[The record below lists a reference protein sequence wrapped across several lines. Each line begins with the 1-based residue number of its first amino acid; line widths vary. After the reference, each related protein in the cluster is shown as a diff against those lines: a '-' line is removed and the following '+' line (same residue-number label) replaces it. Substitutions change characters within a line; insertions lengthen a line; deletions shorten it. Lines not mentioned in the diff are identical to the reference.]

1 MHRDYTDI
9 RSLTPTQ
16 PLWFDEYAVP
26 RYVEFSPAQ
35 LANIYAREAALA
47 EIECQ
52 ACGHPFQVAFSGANH
67 RGPLSEAIVENTLEY
82 GDPPNINCCAAGPT
96 MSSRARRVVQYW
108 AMANVELPDLSPL
121 LDRLE
126 NDAAAVLERS
136 QEVWAVQMAAD
147 LVSAKENAATL
158 MVSIGAEPAPT
169 SWDAGMRW
177 RRHPILEVPIFPDWI
192 LGLAARGA

>member
-1 MHRDYTDI
+1 MHRDYIDI
-9 RSLTPTQ
+9 RSLTPKQ

-35 LANIYAREAALA
+35 LANIYAREAVLA

-52 ACGHPFQVAFSGANH
+52 ACGHPFQVAFSAANH

-96 MSSRARRVVQYW
+96 MSSTARKVVQYW
-108 AMANVELPDLSPL
+108 ANAKVELPDLSPL
-121 LDRLE
+121 LVRLE
-126 NDAAAVLERS
+126 NDGAVLERS

-147 LVSAKENAATL
+147 LASARKGVAML
-158 MVSIGAEPAPT
+158 MTSVGAEPAPT

-177 RRHPILEVPIFPDWI
+177 TRHPILEVPIFPDWV
-192 LGLAARGA
+192 LG